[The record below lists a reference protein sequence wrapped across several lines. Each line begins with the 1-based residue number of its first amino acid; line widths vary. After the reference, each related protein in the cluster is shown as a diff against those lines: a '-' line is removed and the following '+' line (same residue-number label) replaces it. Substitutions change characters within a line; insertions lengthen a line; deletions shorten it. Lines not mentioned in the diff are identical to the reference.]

1 MGAKPTSKSKITVE
15 YSTTCSEARLSTE
28 SFAEVGKEGEVVMC
42 TLYKTVDNSL
52 EFLQQP
58 IL

>member
-1 MGAKPTSKSKITVE
+1 MGAKPTTKSNITDE
-15 YSTTCSEARLSTE
+15 YSTRCADARLSTE
-28 SFAEVGKEGEVVMC
+28 SFAAAGQEGEVVMC
-42 TLYKTVDNSL
+42 TLYKTVDNSF